1 MDGAMHA
8 VNRLTGVP
16 IIPEGMVR
24 AHPLFGVPAAL
35 ARFGV
40 SLDDVLDGIGRPRD
54 LIGDPERIIPI
65 GDGAALLAGCARK
78 TGCPHF
84 ALVASQSTSLEVMGP
99 IGFLA
104 RGAPTV
110 GAALRG
116 LILALHLH
124 DRTTVPSLVTHG
136 NSAVL
141 YITHL
146 GQLAEGVPE
155 LTEFVASVVTNI
167 VRDLCGPAWK
177 PVDVRL
183 ARSAPADRRPYRRA
197 FSAPVAFDAERTAL
211 VFDASWLG
219 REVALAPPPAQEQA
233 SSQAAPIT
241 LEEAAMLRRLDL
253 ASAVRRACVMAL
265 VQGDPTVDRIARL
278 AGLQR
283 RTLNRRLREEN
294 TTARK
299 ELDWV
304 KSQIAQQL
312 LAATRLTPEE
322 VAAALGYGDG
332 TTFTRAFS
340 AWVGSPPVAW
350 RRRNSASLS
359 A

>member
-1 MDGAMHA
+1 MNPTMGVA
-8 VNRLTGVP
+8 NRLTGVAMV
-16 IIPEGMVR
+16 PEGMVR
-24 AHPLFGVPAAL
+24 AHPLIGVPAAL

-40 SLDDVLDGIGRPRD
+40 SLEDVLDGIGRPRD
-54 LIGDPERIIPI
+54 LIGDPERIVAI
-65 GDGAALLAGCARK
+65 GDGAALLAACARRTGCA
-78 TGCPHF
+78 HF
-84 ALVASQSTSLEVMGP
+84 ALVASRSASLDVLGP
-99 IGFLA
+99 IGLLA

-124 DRTTVPSLVTHG
+124 DRTTVPSLVTQG
-136 NSAVL
+136 DSAVL
-141 YITHL
+141 YVTHL

-177 PVDVRL
+177 PVEVRL
-183 ARSAPADRRPYRRA
+183 ARSAPAERRPYRRA

-211 VFDASWLG
+211 VFDACWLG
-219 REVALAPPPAQEQA
+219 REVARSPLAEQK
-233 SSQAAPIT
+233 QAAAEAAAIT
-241 LEEAAMLRRLDL
+241 LDEAATLSRLDL

-265 VQGDPTVDRIARL
+265 VQGDPTVERIARL
-278 AGLQR
+278 AGLHR
-283 RTLNRRLREEN
+283 RTLNRKLRAEG

-322 VAAALGYGDG
+322 IAAALGYGDG
-332 TTFTRAFS
+332 TTFTRAFTG
-340 AWVGSPPVAW
+340 WVGSPPVAW